1 MKYSDFLLASV
12 AGAGLFM
19 PSAAAWAQTDGGG
32 ANEIVVTANKRA
44 ENINKVGL
52 SITAVSADTLAQR
65 RVTSLEDI
73 ASIAPGLVYTPST
86 NNTPTF
92 TLRGV
97 GFNESSL
104 GVYPAVSVYVDQIP
118 LPFPAMASHA
128 AFDLERV
135 EVLKGP
141 QGTLFGQNSTGGA
154 INYIAARPTDSWQ
167 VGGDISYGRFNQ
179 IDGNAYISGPIS
191 ENAGIRL
198 AMTGLN
204 SDDWQKSYTRKDTNG
219 GQSYIAGRLT
229 LDFRPSETIDLSF
242 NVNGWRDKSQPQ
254 AQQLIAVHEQDGAG
268 GSKAL
273 DAPALNDPL
282 RNSYSPPF
290 GGGASAEITYP
301 FPTSYTARVADW
313 TSRALDPNTSPA
325 APAAAPFAPPDGVLG
340 SSDPALAS
348 MTDFDP
354 FSDRK
359 FWQAAM
365 RADVE
370 LGAGLVLTSLSSYAD
385 YRHKQATDGDGMA
398 IVGFDLQ
405 SSIGRIKSFN
415 QELRLA
421 NDPVNRLRWVVGA
434 NYEDSKT
441 FEDQLLRY
449 FANPQF
455 SAAKGYINASGDA
468 LSQDIE
474 NYAFFA
480 STEFDI
486 TEQLTFKAAGRYTN
500 STIDAVNSAYTLAN
514 GNVNKLFNFL
524 SGPFL
529 GGNTFTPIGPGESY
543 TLNGDP
549 ANVTT
554 VPGGLTINSPV
565 TPDGFLNLG
574 IPGVPLDATL
584 KEDNVSWR
592 FGFDYR
598 ATDDVLL
605 FANVSRGYKAG
616 SFPTLAAASYASGLP
631 VTQER
636 VTNYEAG
643 VKATLLDRK
652 VQFNATGFYMD
663 YRNKQVRGKLFDFV
677 FGTLDTLANV
687 PKSRIWGIEGD
698 ITIRPVDGLTI
709 SGAAT
714 YLNSK
719 VQDFVSFD
727 IFGGVDNPDFD
738 PAGINTE
745 DLSGNVLPYTPKWS
759 GAVNVDYRHELSN
772 GGAPFAGFSVNAKSG
787 QDAAIGG
794 GSATLPVMPG
804 NRFRIAPGIG
814 PNPYT
819 IDGYATVDARLGYE
833 APDGQWKVMIWGKNI
848 FDKYYWTAVIP
859 SNDSSA
865 RLAGRPATYGVTLG
879 FRFE

>member
-1 MKYSDFLLASV
+1 MRNSSILLAAV
-12 AGAGLFM
+12 ASTVIAISCA
-19 PSAAAWAQTDGGG
+19 PAWAQTETDDGD
-32 ANEIVVTANKRA
+32 EIVVTANKRT

-52 SITAVSADTLAQR
+52 SVTAVSGSVLTER

-73 ASIAPGLVYTPST
+73 GSIAPGLVYTPST
-86 NNTPTF
+86 NNTPIF

-118 LPFPAMASHA
+118 LPFPVMASHA

-154 INYIAARPTDSWQ
+154 INYIAAKPTETWQ

-365 RADVE
+365 RADIE
-370 LGAGLVLTSLSSYAD
+370 LGGGFVLTSLSSYAD

-441 FEDQLLRY
+441 FEDQLLR
-449 FANPQF
+449 
-455 SAAKGYINASGDA
+455 A

-514 GNVNKLFNFL
+514 GNTNKLFNFL

-529 GGNTFTPIGPGESY
+529 GGNTFTPIGPDESF

-565 TPDGFLNLG
+565 TANGFLNLG
-574 IPGVPLDATL
+574 IPGIPLDATL
-584 KEDNVSWR
+584 KEDNLSWR
-592 FGFDYR
+592 FGIDYR
-598 ATDDVLL
+598 ATDDILL
-605 FANVSRGYKAG
+605 YANVSRGYKAG
-616 SFPTLAAASYASGLP
+616 SFPTLGAASYVSVLP

-643 VKATLLDRK
+643 VKATLFDRK
-652 VQFNATGFYMD
+652 VQVNAAGFYMD
-663 YRNKQVRGKLFDFV
+663 YRNKQVRGKIYDLV

-687 PKSRIWGIEGD
+687 PRSRIWGVEGD
-698 ITIRPVDGLTI
+698 VTVRPVDGLTI
-709 SGAAT
+709 NGAVT

-727 IFGGVDNPDFD
+727 IFGGVDNPNFD
-738 PAGINTE
+738 PAGVNTE

-759 GAVNVDYRHELSN
+759 GSVNVDYRHELGN
-772 GGAPFAGFSVNAKSG
+772 GGAPFVGFTVNAKSG

-794 GSATLPVMPG
+794 SSATLPVMPG
-804 NRFRIAPGIG
+804 NRFRIAPGVG
-814 PNPYT
+814 PHPYT

-833 APDGQWKVMIWGKNI
+833 NI

-865 RLAGRPATYGVTLG
+865 RLAGRPATYGVTFG
-879 FRFE
+879 FKFH

>member
-1 MKYSDFLLASV
+1 MRNSSILLAAV
-12 AGAGLFM
+12 ASTVIAISCA
-19 PSAAAWAQTDGGG
+19 PAWAQTETDDGD
-32 ANEIVVTANKRA
+32 EIVVTANKRT

-52 SITAVSADTLAQR
+52 SVTAVSGSVLTER

-73 ASIAPGLVYTPST
+73 GSIAPGLVYTPST
-86 NNTPTF
+86 NNTPIF

-118 LPFPAMASHA
+118 LPFPVMASHA

-154 INYIAARPTDSWQ
+154 INYIAAKPTETWQ

-365 RADVE
+365 RADIE
-370 LGAGLVLTSLSSYAD
+370 LGGGFVLTSLSSYAD

-514 GNVNKLFNFL
+514 GNTNKLFNFL

-529 GGNTFTPIGPGESY
+529 GGNTFTPIGPDESF

-565 TPDGFLNLG
+565 TANGFLNLG
-574 IPGVPLDATL
+574 IPGIPLDATL
-584 KEDNVSWR
+584 KEDNLSWR
-592 FGFDYR
+592 FGIDYR
-598 ATDDVLL
+598 ATDDILL
-605 FANVSRGYKAG
+605 YANVSRGYKAG
-616 SFPTLAAASYASGLP
+616 SFPTLAAASYVSGLP

-643 VKATLLDRK
+643 VKATLFDRK
-652 VQFNATGFYMD
+652 VQVNAAGFYMD
-663 YRNKQVRGKLFDFV
+663 YRNKQVRGKIYDLV

-687 PKSRIWGIEGD
+687 PRSRIWGVEGD
-698 ITIRPVDGLTI
+698 VTVRPVDGLTI
-709 SGAAT
+709 NGAVT

-719 VQDFVSFD
+719 VLDFVSFD
-727 IFGGVDNPDFD
+727 IFGGVDNPNFD
-738 PAGINTE
+738 PAGVNTE

-759 GAVNVDYRHELSN
+759 GSVNVDYRHELGN
-772 GGAPFAGFSVNAKSG
+772 GGAPFVGFTVNAKSG

-794 GSATLPVMPG
+794 SSATLPVMPG
-804 NRFRIAPGIG
+804 NRFRIAPGVG
-814 PNPYT
+814 PHPYT